1 MYLSI
6 SIVVWAWKGVPP
18 MNINMSYI
26 LHHLYF
32 HKTVSQHAFPKQT
45 QFSIA
50 LLSDHIVQAIG
61 KNDRI
66 LKEELTGE

>member
-1 MYLSI
+1 
-6 SIVVWAWKGVPP
+6 

-26 LHHLYF
+26 LHHLHF
-32 HKTVSQHAFPKQT
+32 HKTVSQHAFLKQT
-45 QFSIA
+45 QLSIA